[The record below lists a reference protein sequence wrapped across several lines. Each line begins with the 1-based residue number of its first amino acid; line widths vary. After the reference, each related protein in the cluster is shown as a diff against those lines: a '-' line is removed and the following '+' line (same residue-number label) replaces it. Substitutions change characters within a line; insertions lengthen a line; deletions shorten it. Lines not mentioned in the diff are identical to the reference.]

1 MNQRYKAEHLHP
13 DRGDVNNLSR
23 FLALHSLDLYLFF
36 LFNDAAT
43 PEIYTLSLHD
53 ALPICPGSADRHNS
67 PWWRRTATRKWSS
80 ENGRPALPVRPPTPA
95 GFSSGDSGAF
105 SLTDS
110 ARPRWRLNWW
120 GGPPGPRGS
129 PPHVLPHEHQG
140 RKNTRLNAT

>member
-80 ENGRPALPVRPPTPA
+80 ENGRSEEHTSELQSPCNIVCRPLLEKKKQKFSIFSQSNTQHHYYTTNSQRSPA
-95 GFSSGDSGAF
+95 
-105 SLTDS
+105 
-110 ARPRWRLNWW
+110 
-120 GGPPGPRGS
+120 
-129 PPHVLPHEHQG
+129 
-140 RKNTRLNAT
+140 